1 MKVGSSE
8 SNEHTYTKQS
18 IHYVCPGTHVRY
30 TRNLPTYSHENG
42 MSQQFLRS
50 FLCHYSL
57 KLASTGYTTVPRSRS
72 SGSTGNTIYLYS
84 WLPLSQLPL

>member
-18 IHYVCPGTHVRY
+18 IHCVCLGTHVRY

-42 MSQQFLRS
+42 MSQQFL
-50 FLCHYSL
+50 
-57 KLASTGYTTVPRSRS
+57 
-72 SGSTGNTIYLYS
+72 
-84 WLPLSQLPL
+84 